1 MTTRPRRLSPLDAS
15 FLAVESDTA
24 PMHVGWAAVFSPS
37 GDDARPTFEQLRD
50 HIAARM
56 GRAPR
61 YRQRLA
67 RVPLGLQPPVWV
79 DDEHFAVERH
89 VRHDTSR
96 DLAALAGAVMSEP
109 LRADRPLWE
118 IVIADRL
125 ADGRIGVIGKVHHC
139 VVDGIAAV
147 ELAGLLLDPTPDAP
161 PMIAPAWRPAPA
173 PDGAALLAGAA
184 RDLAD
189 RQIGLLAA
197 AWRTARAPRGVVG
210 VVRVA
215 RQAGG
220 ALAGSARPAPP
231 SGLNVPISSQ
241 RRLEIFERPL
251 DDVRRAAASCR
262 VSLNDLVLAATAGGV
277 RRLMLARNEPAT
289 ALKTMVPVNVRE
301 SGAESE
307 LGNRISFMFVD
318 LPCNIAEPLERVHAV
333 HSHTTEL
340 KQAQA
345 ASGGA
350 TVLSLLALA
359 PPPVQAV
366 ISRATASRRVFN
378 LTVSNVPGP
387 GEPLWMRGCRLD
399 AAFPVIPLADDHGV
413 SVGMTTIAG
422 RACFGVYAD
431 PVAVPDAALLA
442 TGIEEDLDE
451 LSGVAESLAPPR
463 PTGRFTRSIDRPL
476 VPVGD

>member
-139 VVDGIAAV
+139 MVDGIAAV
-147 ELAGLLLDPTPDAP
+147 ELAGL
-161 PMIAPAWRPAPA
+161 
-173 PDGAALLAGAA
+173 
-184 RDLAD
+184 
-189 RQIGLLAA
+189 
-197 AWRTARAPRGVVG
+197 
-210 VVRVA
+210 
-215 RQAGG
+215 
-220 ALAGSARPAPP
+220 
-231 SGLNVPISSQ
+231 
-241 RRLEIFERPL
+241 
-251 DDVRRAAASCR
+251 
-262 VSLNDLVLAATAGGV
+262 LNDLVLAATAGGV

>member
-37 GDDARPTFEQLRD
+37 VDDERPTFEQLRD

-67 RVPLGLQPPVWV
+67 HVPLGLQPPVWV

-89 VRHDTSR
+89 VRRDTSH
-96 DLAALAGAVMSEP
+96 DLAALAGAVMSEALP
-109 LRADRPLWE
+109 ADRPLWE

-139 VVDGIAAV
+139 MVDGIAAV

-161 PMIAPAWRPAPA
+161 PIISPAWRPARV

-189 RQIGLLAA
+189 RQLGLLAA
-197 AWRTARAPRGVVG
+197 AWRTARSPRDVVG
-210 VVRVA
+210 LVRSA
-215 RQAGG
+215 RRAAG
-220 ALAGSARPAPP
+220 ALGGSARPAPA
-231 SGLNVPISSQ
+231 SALNVPISSQ

-262 VSLNDLVLAATAGGV
+262 VSVNDVVLAATAGGL
-277 RRLMLARNEPAT
+277 RRLMLARAEPAT
-289 ALKTMVPVNVRE
+289 PLKTMVPVNVRDD
-301 SGAESE
+301 GAESE

-318 LPCNIAEPLERVHAV
+318 LPCNLADPLERVRAV
-333 HSHTTEL
+333 HSATAGL

-345 ASGGA
+345 ASGAA

-366 ISRATASRRVFN
+366 MSRLAASRRVFN
-378 LTVSNVPGP
+378 VTVSNVPGP
-387 GEPLWMRGCRLD
+387 SEPLWMDGCRLD
-399 AAFPVIPLADDHGV
+399 AAFPVIPLADDHGIAM
-413 SVGMTTIAG
+413 GMTTIAG
-422 RACFGVYAD
+422 RACFGIYAD
-431 PVAVPDAALLA
+431 PEVVPDTALLA
-442 TGIEEDLDE
+442 AGIEEDLDE
-451 LSGVAESLAPPR
+451 LAGVAENPAPPR
-463 PTGRFTRSIDRPL
+463 RTGRFTRSTEPA
-476 VPVGD
+476 PAGD

>member
-37 GDDARPTFEQLRD
+37 GDDERPTFEQLRD

-67 RVPLGLQPPVWV
+67 HLPLDLQHPVWV
-79 DDEHFAVERH
+79 DDEHFSIERH
-89 VRHDTSR
+89 VRRDASH
-96 DLAALAGAVMSEP
+96 DLAVLAGAVMSEP
-109 LRADRPLWE
+109 LPADAPLWE

-139 VVDGIAAV
+139 MVDGIAAV
-147 ELAGLLLDPTPDAP
+147 ELAGLLLDPTPDTP
-161 PMIAPAWRPAPA
+161 PVIGPAWRPAPA
-173 PDGAALLAGAA
+173 RGGAALLADAA

-189 RQIGLLAA
+189 RQLGRLAA
-197 AWRTARAPRGVVG
+197 AWRTPRAPRDIVEVVLA
-210 VVRVA
+210 VRRA
-215 RQAGG
+215 AG

-231 SGLNVPISSQ
+231 SGLNIPLSAQ
-241 RRLEIFERPL
+241 RTLEIVERPL
-251 DDVRRAAASCR
+251 DAVRGAAASCD
-262 VSLNDLVLAATAGGV
+262 VSVNDVVLAATAGGV
-277 RRLMLARNEPAT
+277 RRLMLARGEPAQ
-289 ALKTMVPVNVRE
+289 ALKTMVPVNVRD
-301 SGAESE
+301 SGAEGE
-307 LGNRISFMFVD
+307 LGNRISFMFVG
-318 LPCNIAEPLERVHAV
+318 LPCDIADPLERVRAV
-333 HSHTTEL
+333 HRDTTEL

-345 ASGGA
+345 ASGAA

-366 ISRATASRRVFN
+366 VSRLTASRRVFN

-387 GEPLWMRGCRLD
+387 SEPLWMRGCRLD

-431 PVAVPDAALLA
+431 PVAVPDAAVLA
-442 TGIEEDLDE
+442 AGIGDELDE
-451 LSGVAESLAPPR
+451 LSGPAHSRTPR
-463 PTGRFTRSIDRPL
+463 GTGRFTRSGARPRA
-476 VPVGD
+476 PVGD